1 MVRRKKSE
9 ASLVN
14 KTSLR
19 VRFSEVD
26 SMQIVWHGE
35 YVRYFEDG
43 REAFGR
49 EFAGLGYMDIY
60 ASGYTAPIVELHLQ
74 YRKPLKVND
83 TAVVE
88 TRYIATEAAKVCFE
102 YTIRS
107 ATDGEVVAEG
117 SSTQVF
123 LDSRGELQLRTGSSR
138 VRRVKNT
145 PAVSSSTA
153 ISEMPMPPPTGRV
166 NRSPQSRLYTV
177 SIKWDILRSL
187 LLCDYFIIIQHF
199 RFVNQKIPAQGK

>member
-1 MVRRKKSE
+1 MVRRKTAE
-9 ASLVN
+9 ASLVG

-49 EFAGLGYMDIY
+49 EFAGLGYMDIH
-60 ASGYTAPIVELHLQ
+60 ASGYTAPIVELQLQ
-74 YRKPLKVND
+74 YKKPLRVND

-88 TRYIATEAAKVCFE
+88 TRYIATEAAKICFE

-107 ATDGEVVAEG
+107 GTDGEIVEAEFA
-117 SSTQVF
+117 VD
-123 LDSRGELQLRTGSSR
+123 LIRTLTDWNILWE
-138 VRRVKNT
+138 VTV
-145 PAVSSSTA
+145 
-153 ISEMPMPPPTGRV
+153 ISEKF
-166 NRSPQSRLYTV
+166 YE
-177 SIKWDILRSL
+177 D
-187 LLCDYFIIIQHF
+187 
-199 RFVNQKIPAQGK
+199 RFVVIFDPNIKQVNGDPDKGDTWL

>member
-1 MVRRKKSE
+1 MRRKARRRVPDENIHGRVIVRRKTAE
-9 ASLVN
+9 ASLVG

-49 EFAGLGYMDIY
+49 EFAGLGYMDIH
-60 ASGYTAPIVELHLQ
+60 ASGYTAPIVELQLQ
-74 YRKPLKVND
+74 YKKPLRVND

-88 TRYIATEAAKVCFE
+88 TRYIATEAAKICFE

-107 ATDGEVVAEG
+107 GTDGEIVAEG

-123 LDSRGELQLRTGSSR
+123 LDARGELQLLAPEFYRKWKER
-138 VRRVKNT
+138 WDVK
-145 PAVSSSTA
+145 
-153 ISEMPMPPPTGRV
+153 
-166 NRSPQSRLYTV
+166 
-177 SIKWDILRSL
+177 
-187 LLCDYFIIIQHF
+187 
-199 RFVNQKIPAQGK
+199 

>member
-1 MVRRKKSE
+1 
-9 ASLVN
+9 
-14 KTSLR
+14 
-19 VRFSEVD
+19 
-26 SMQIVWHGE
+26 
-35 YVRYFEDG
+35 
-43 REAFGR
+43 
-49 EFAGLGYMDIY
+49 MDIY

-123 LDSRGELQLRTGSSR
+123 LDSRGELQLLAPEFYRKWKER
-138 VRRVKNT
+138 WEVK
-145 PAVSSSTA
+145 
-153 ISEMPMPPPTGRV
+153 
-166 NRSPQSRLYTV
+166 
-177 SIKWDILRSL
+177 
-187 LLCDYFIIIQHF
+187 
-199 RFVNQKIPAQGK
+199 

>member
-88 TRYIATEAAKVCFE
+88 TRYIATEAAKVCFS
-102 YTIRS
+102 TRFAAPPTAKWWPKAARHRCFS
-107 ATDGEVVAEG
+107 TAEANCNC
-117 SSTQVF
+117 
-123 LDSRGELQLRTGSSR
+123 SRR
-138 VRRVKNT
+138 
-145 PAVSSSTA
+145 SSTA
-153 ISEMPMPPPTGRV
+153 NGKSDGR
-166 NRSPQSRLYTV
+166 
-177 SIKWDILRSL
+177 
-187 LLCDYFIIIQHF
+187 
-199 RFVNQKIPAQGK
+199 

>member
-1 MVRRKKSE
+1 MVRRKTAE
-9 ASLVN
+9 ASLVG

-49 EFAGLGYMDIY
+49 EFAGLGYMDIH
-60 ASGYTAPIVELHLQ
+60 ASGYTAPIVELQLQ
-74 YRKPLKVND
+74 YKKPLRVND

-88 TRYIATEAAKVCFE
+88 TRYIATEAAKICFE

-107 ATDGEVVAEG
+107 GTDGEIVAEG

-123 LDSRGELQLRTGSSR
+123 LDARGELQLLAPGVLSAHGVSLQARFPSGNSSAML
-138 VRRVKNT
+138 
-145 PAVSSSTA
+145 PQAMSSQIPVVTSR
-153 ISEMPMPPPTGRV
+153 SEMRV
-166 NRSPQSRLYTV
+166 
-177 SIKWDILRSL
+177 
-187 LLCDYFIIIQHF
+187 
-199 RFVNQKIPAQGK
+199 

>member
-60 ASGYTAPIVELHLQ
+60 ASGYTAPIVEL
-74 YRKPLKVND
+74 KVND

-123 LDSRGELQLRTGSSR
+123 LDSRGELQLLAPEFYRKWKER
-138 VRRVKNT
+138 WEVK
-145 PAVSSSTA
+145 
-153 ISEMPMPPPTGRV
+153 
-166 NRSPQSRLYTV
+166 
-177 SIKWDILRSL
+177 
-187 LLCDYFIIIQHF
+187 
-199 RFVNQKIPAQGK
+199 

>member
-26 SMQIVWHGE
+26 SMQIGWPWGC
-35 YVRYFEDG
+35 VRYYVSG
-43 REAFGR
+43 GAGSCREVP
-49 EFAGLGYMDIY
+49 GLGYMDIY

-123 LDSRGELQLRTGSSR
+123 LDSRGELQLLAPEFYRKWKER
-138 VRRVKNT
+138 WEVK
-145 PAVSSSTA
+145 
-153 ISEMPMPPPTGRV
+153 
-166 NRSPQSRLYTV
+166 
-177 SIKWDILRSL
+177 
-187 LLCDYFIIIQHF
+187 
-199 RFVNQKIPAQGK
+199 